1 MLKRIILLCA
11 VTLLAVL
18 VLGSTAWASHD
29 PSHQDVTVEVQQ
41 ATFGPAR
48 SVVVSGTIVCEGS
61 YELVTEVR
69 QIRGGRYNTGYGQT
83 SGACLAGEPTSWET
97 FVFAERPYRRGSI
110 AVLTLAYAT
119 LCDPLTGQCVS
130 GSDRDLAE
138 VRLRRR

>member
-48 SVVVSGTIVCEGS
+48 SVIVSWTIVCGGGS
-61 YELVTEVR
+61 FEFITEVPK
-69 QIRGGRYNTGYGQT
+69 IR
-83 SGACLAGEPTSWET
+83 
-97 FVFAERPYRRGSI
+97 
-110 AVLTLAYAT
+110 
-119 LCDPLTGQCVS
+119 S
-130 GSDRDLAE
+130 GS
-138 VRLRRR
+138 